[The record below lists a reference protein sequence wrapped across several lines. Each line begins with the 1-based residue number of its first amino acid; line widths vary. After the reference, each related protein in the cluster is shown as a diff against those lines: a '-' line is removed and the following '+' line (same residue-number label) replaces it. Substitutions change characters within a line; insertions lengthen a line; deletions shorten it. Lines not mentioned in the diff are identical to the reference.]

1 MNNQCIVYLV
11 SVLCLAACKPFEQPK
26 DDRFF
31 LCRPFNHVWK
41 ECAAVPLASSME
53 DAEAKAFRTPIN
65 GMAQVYVVRRYPN
78 EYRKTSE
85 IILNGKPVATIGPET
100 YIVLNL
106 DPGDYTFV
114 ASTDEKAV
122 LHLRVFPGENYY
134 VKYGLTLW
142 VGTVSGKL
150 ALADEREG
158 RSLVIGSKRAVVKS
172 SFK

>member
-1 MNNQCIVYLV
+1 MNNRGIGC
-11 SVLCLAACKPFEQPK
+11 SVLALCLAACGPFQQQK

-41 ECAAVPLASSME
+41 ECAAVPLSSSME
-53 DAEAKAFRTPIN
+53 DAEAKAFRPPIT
-65 GMAQVYVVRRYPN
+65 GKAQVYLVRRYPY
-78 EYRKTSE
+78 EYQKTSK
-85 IILNGKPVATIGPET
+85 IVLNGKPVAKLGPET

-106 DPGDYTFV
+106 DPGDYTLV
-114 ASTDEKAV
+114 ASTNDNVV
-122 LHLRVFPGENYY
+122 LHLRVLPGKNYY

-158 RSLVIGSKRAVVKS
+158 QSLVMASRKAVTRS
-172 SFK
+172 NFK